1 MAWFCFN
8 DAFIS
13 IVSKAPAKEDSLLV
27 RARRAGDIEKV
38 FGRKTKVVR
47 ATDSDYLFRAVITK
61 EDVTRAIQNE
71 VLRIDYPNFKSSV
84 IDDDLH
90 DAYMKVWSA
99 MVVLQDPRPYSEMFK
114 HMPVTNLP
122 PKHDIKAQVATLG
135 ADSLL
140 PASTLVSAVRGATGK
155 SRKQKKGK

>member
-13 IVSKAPAKEDSLLV
+13 IVSKAPAKDGELLV
-27 RARRAGDIEKV
+27 RARRPGDIEKV
-38 FGRKTKVVR
+38 FGRRTKVTR
-47 ATDSDYLFRAVITK
+47 ATDSDYLFRAVIPK
-61 EDVTRAIQNE
+61 EEVTRAIQQE

-90 DAYMKVWSA
+90 DAYMRVWSA
-99 MVVLQDPRPYSEMFK
+99 MAALQDPRPYSE
-114 HMPVTNLP
+114 PYRP
-122 PKHDIKAQVATLG
+122 IPAALG

-140 PASTLVSAVRGATGK
+140 PPTKT
-155 SRKQKKGK
+155 KQKGKKK